1 MAANGSSARLNA
13 TPFPSGS
20 PRRLGHFY
28 LLPNSVKFYI
38 DLSLLFKDI
47 DCVLLLYCLL
57 AAFPRAVYLLPCT
70 TTHGKAPNRSL
81 PLLFAPAFRT
91 TLFFFFFVFLYSA
104 SWSASPIQLHP
115 IKRYRVTENFSC
127 RRIDRFGNQ
136 IIHMRL
142 HEAGWFAKKRK
153 KKKVMVTSAFGP
165 LFLLSGQRPLVYPFV
180 NTICPMALFEGPR
193 LRHL

>member
-13 TPFPSGS
+13 APFPSGS

-153 KKKVMVTSAFGP
+153 KKKKSYGYIRIWSFVSSLWPTASRISFCKHNLSNGP
-165 LFLLSGQRPLVYPFV
+165 F
-180 NTICPMALFEGPR
+180 
-193 LRHL
+193 

>member
-13 TPFPSGS
+13 TPFTSGS
-20 PRRLGHFY
+20 PRSLQYFY

-38 DLSLLFKDI
+38 DLFLLFKDI
-47 DCVLLLYCLL
+47 DCVFLLYCLL
-57 AAFPRAVYLLPCT
+57 AAFARAVYLLPCT

-81 PLLFAPAFRT
+81 PLLFAPAFSHST
-91 TLFFFFFVFLYSA
+91 FFFFVFLYSA

-115 IKRYRVTENFSC
+115 IKRYRGNENFSC

-153 KKKVMVTSAFGP
+153 KKKKFMVTSAFGP
-165 LFLLSGQRPLVYPFV
+165 LILLSGQRPLVYPFV

>member
-20 PRRLGHFY
+20 PRSLKHFY

-38 DLSLLFKDI
+38 DLFLLFKDI
-47 DCVLLLYCLL
+47 DCVFLLYCLL

-91 TLFFFFFVFLYSA
+91 TLFFFLYFFTL
-104 SWSASPIQLHP
+104 PPGLHP
-115 IKRYRVTENFSC
+115 LFNYTQSNAIEVMKIFLAAALTVSEIKLSTCAYMKQDGLQRTE
-127 RRIDRFGNQ
+127 
-136 IIHMRL
+136 
-142 HEAGWFAKKRK
+142 K
-153 KKKVMVTSAFGP
+153 KKKLWLHPHLVLCFFSLANG
-165 LFLLSGQRPLVYPFV
+165 LSYILL
-180 NTICPMALFEGPR
+180 
-193 LRHL
+193 

>member
-13 TPFPSGS
+13 APFPSGS

-91 TLFFFFFVFLYSA
+91 TLFFFFFCISLLCLLVCIPYSTTPNQTLSSYWKFFLPPHRPFRKSNYPHA
-104 SWSASPIQLHP
+104 PTWSRMVC
-115 IKRYRVTENFSC
+115 KE
-127 RRIDRFGNQ
+127 
-136 IIHMRL
+136 
-142 HEAGWFAKKRK
+142 K
-153 KKKVMVTSAFGP
+153 KKKKKKLWLHPHLVLCFFSLANG
-165 LFLLSGQRPLVYPFV
+165 LSYILL
-180 NTICPMALFEGPR
+180 
-193 LRHL
+193 